1 MTQATNIADASWTK
15 AVMSV
20 THVLT
25 CALDGNTGR
34 DVRDGNSGYVFRR
47 VLKSWFSGGDP
58 EQGFRRCLADGLNKS
73 LVSSAVQAT
82 L

>member
-34 DVRDGNSGYVFRR
+34 DGTQGTGIAATSLGAYSNPGSQVGTQNKDLGAVWQTDLTR
-47 VLKSWFSGGDP
+47 V
-58 EQGFRRCLADGLNKS
+58 
-73 LVSSAVQAT
+73 
-82 L
+82 